1 MIWLWLL
8 PAGLALLLL
17 SFLAGVLGQRHH
29 FLGRVPGMSL
39 LDDVETV
46 IAKIEGDVEAAV
58 EAAIGP
64 LNAKIASLEAEL
76 AASTGI
82 VAKLEAL
89 GESVVG
95 KITAASAAPAETPPT
110 A

>member
-1 MIWLWLL
+1 
-8 PAGLALLLL
+8 
-17 SFLAGVLGQRHH
+17 
-29 FLGRVPGMSL
+29 MSL

-58 EAAIGP
+58 TGAVGP

-82 VAKLEAL
+82 IAKLEAL
-89 GESVVG
+89 GETVVG
-95 KITAASAAPAETPPT
+95 KITAASTAAPAETPPP